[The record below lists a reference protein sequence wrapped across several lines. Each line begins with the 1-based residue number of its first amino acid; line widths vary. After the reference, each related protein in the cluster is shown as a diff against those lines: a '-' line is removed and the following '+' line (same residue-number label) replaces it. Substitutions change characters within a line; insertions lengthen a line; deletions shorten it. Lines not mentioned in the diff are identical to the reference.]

1 MRNVRAGALYFAI
14 VFAAGFALGTVRVL
28 WLVPRLGE
36 RMAELAEMPFMLAV
50 TVLAAH
56 RVARRLSMP
65 YAMPARLAMGLIG
78 LSLLLALEFTV
89 VLWLRGL
96 TLEEYFATR
105 DPVSGTIYY
114 AMLGVFALMP
124 LLVARK

>member
-1 MRNVRAGALYFAI
+1 MRTSAGALYFAI

-50 TVLAAH
+50 TMLAAH

-65 YAMPARLAMGLIG
+65 YRCRPRRALAMGLIG
-78 LSLLLALEFTV
+78 WRCSSRSSSPSCSGCAAHARG
-89 VLWLRGL
+89 VLRH
-96 TLEEYFATR
+96 AR
-105 DPVSGTIYY
+105 PVSGTIYC